1 MKQYSGRS
9 PYSSSKKD
17 RQVRST
23 TVLSIRRGDE
33 VVMAGD
39 GQVSFGD
46 TILKT
51 KARKVRRLYDD
62 QVLAGFAGATADAL
76 TLIEK
81 FEAKLEEYRGNTT
94 RAAVELAKEWRTDK
108 MLRHLEALLLVS
120 DENVSLLISGNGD
133 VIEPDEGV
141 VAVGSGGPYAE
152 AAAKALLRHTNLPLL
167 EIVKEAMK
175 IAADICVYTNY
186 ELHIEQL
193 STSDSAENESKSRS

>member
-1 MKQYSGRS
+1 MTRLSGFKSNSIVTSTKR
-9 PYSSSKKD
+9 
-17 RQVRST
+17 VRST
-23 TVLSIRRGDE
+23 TVLSVRRGDE

-46 TILKT
+46 TIMKT
-51 KARKVRRLYDD
+51 KARKVRRLYDE

-120 DENVSLLISGNGD
+120 DVNVTLLISGNGD

-152 AAAKALLRHTNLPLL
+152 AAAKALLRHSKLSLL
-167 EIVKEAMK
+167 DIVKEAMK

-186 ELHIEQL
+186 ELHIERL
-193 STSDSAENESKSRS
+193 SPQESDESQSECNS